1 MTSRER
7 VRRTINFQEP
17 DRVPIAIGNTMFT
30 GLHMD
35 LYCELA
41 KYIGLDL
48 VPPKVYEQFMMV
60 ARCEDSMARWL
71 HADIIQLENPS
82 MTWGYKNHNWKLW
95 RNTKNN
101 EILVPGEFDAR
112 VEGDRYNLYDR
123 AQNIVAVMSKEGLY
137 FDRYI
142 RNTDLDNIKFVDVP
156 AWKST
161 LPLFS
166 DDELTTLQKQAEF
179 YYDYTGYAILG
190 TANRGQLG
198 TYGVFAGHTIEE
210 WLYLLMTEEDY
221 VCDVLNAYADRAIE
235 NYELYLDAVGRY
247 IDIVV
252 VTGMD
257 YGTQKS
263 ELFNPAVFE
272 KLYVPALKRI
282 NDYIHKKNP
291 LVKTFMHCCGSIMRM
306 IPYFIDAGIDILNPV
321 QTSASNM
328 DPASIKDR
336 FGGKITFLGGGA
348 DTQQVLPYVTPEE
361 VRLHVKER
369 ISILAPGGGFIFAP
383 EHNLQ
388 LGVPPENIEA
398 MVSAALEFGKYPVS
412 R

>member
-1 MTSRER
+1 
-7 VRRTINFQEP
+7 
-17 DRVPIAIGNTMFT
+17 
-30 GLHMD
+30 
-35 LYCELA
+35 
-41 KYIGLDL
+41 
-48 VPPKVYEQFMMV
+48 
-60 ARCEDSMARWL
+60 
-71 HADIIQLENPS
+71 
-82 MTWGYKNHNWKLW
+82 
-95 RNTKNN
+95 
-101 EILVPGEFDAR
+101 
-112 VEGDRYNLYDR
+112 
-123 AQNIVAVMSKEGLY
+123 
-137 FDRYI
+137 
-142 RNTDLDNIKFVDVP
+142 
-156 AWKST
+156 
-161 LPLFS
+161 
-166 DDELTTLQKQAEF
+166 
-179 YYDYTGYAILG
+179 
-190 TANRGQLG
+190 
-198 TYGVFAGHTIEE
+198 
-210 WLYLLMTEEDY
+210 MTEEDY

-282 NDYIHKKNP
+282 NDYIHKKTP

-369 ISILAPGGGFIFAP
+369 ISIFAPGGGFIFAP